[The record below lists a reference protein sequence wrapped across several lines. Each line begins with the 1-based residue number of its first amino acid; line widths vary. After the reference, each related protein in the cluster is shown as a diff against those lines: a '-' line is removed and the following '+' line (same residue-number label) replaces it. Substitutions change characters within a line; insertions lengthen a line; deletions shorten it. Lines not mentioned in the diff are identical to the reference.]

1 LRKIEGKDQYFQ
13 SEIKMAVFGEEPLDE
28 VEPGAGRRRE
38 VQDEAFASYQ
48 PAIQENGSRA

>member
-13 SEIKMAVFGEEPLDE
+13 SEIEMAVFGEEPLDE